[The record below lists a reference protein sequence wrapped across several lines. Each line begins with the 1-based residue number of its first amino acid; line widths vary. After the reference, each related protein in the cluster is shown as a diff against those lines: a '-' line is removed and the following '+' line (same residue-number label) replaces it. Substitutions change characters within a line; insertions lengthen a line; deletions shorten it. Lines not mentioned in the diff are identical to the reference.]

1 MEKPRSRAE
10 ERWLSFSEKGILLWW
25 DSEQPNDE
33 IKKKVEDAI
42 RDNPDIDIVL
52 SHTCPFKYEPRE
64 MFLSMIDQ
72 STVDSSTEE
81 WLDKIEETLGY
92 KRWYCGHWH
101 TDKKIDRMVF
111 ITDKII
117 RNRQFKFEGYVTK
130 RTIAAFEA
138 HDIECIP
145 EWLSDAEYKAL
156 SEKSRRQYS
165 FYQWNEYGDDYE
177 IYSTIVRRI
186 ETLLY
191 AYDYGYDR
199 SFKYDEFF
207 YDPKIRLIVEQSG

>member
-1 MEKPRSRAE
+1 MSTAYYVYA
-10 ERWLSFSEKGILLWW
+10 
-25 DSEQPNDE
+25 E
-33 IKKKVEDAI
+33 IKIGNEWKNLNPII
-42 RDNPDIDIVL
+42 RDADGDYRLIPIYTGNSSFYDVFLDLESNLL
-52 SHTCPFKYEPRE
+52 SRGLPED
-64 MFLSMIDQ
+64 LSLEVRSQ
-72 STVDSSTEE
+72 F
-81 WLDKIEETLGY
+81 
-92 KRWYCGHWH
+92 H
-101 TDKKIDRMVF
+101 TDLDEKTDFWMRDCTWREYYSQCVF
-111 ITDKII
+111 SVSYRPYITDKII

-138 HDIECIP
+138 HDIECVP

-186 ETLLY
+186 DTLLY

>member
-1 MEKPRSRAE
+1 MEVDMSTAYYVYA
-10 ERWLSFSEKGILLWW
+10 
-25 DSEQPNDE
+25 E
-33 IKKKVEDAI
+33 IKIGNEWKNLNPII
-42 RDNPDIDIVL
+42 RDADGDYRLIPIYTGNSSFYDVFLDLESNLL
-52 SHTCPFKYEPRE
+52 SRGLPED
-64 MFLSMIDQ
+64 LSLEVRSQ
-72 STVDSSTEE
+72 F
-81 WLDKIEETLGY
+81 
-92 KRWYCGHWH
+92 H
-101 TDKKIDRMVF
+101 TDLDEKTDFWMRDCTWREYYSQCVF
-111 ITDKII
+111 SVSYRPYITDKII

-177 IYSTIVRRI
+177 IYSTIVRRV

>member
-1 MEKPRSRAE
+1 MSTAYYVYA
-10 ERWLSFSEKGILLWW
+10 
-25 DSEQPNDE
+25 E
-33 IKKKVEDAI
+33 IKIGNEWKNLNPII
-42 RDNPDIDIVL
+42 RDADGDYRLIPIYTGNSSFYDVFLDLESNLL
-52 SHTCPFKYEPRE
+52 SRGLPED
-64 MFLSMIDQ
+64 LSLEVRSQ
-72 STVDSSTEE
+72 F
-81 WLDKIEETLGY
+81 
-92 KRWYCGHWH
+92 H
-101 TDKKIDRMVF
+101 TDLDEKTDFWMRDCTWREYYSQCVF
-111 ITDKII
+111 SVSYRPYITDKII

-177 IYSTIVRRI
+177 IYSTIVRRV

>member
-1 MEKPRSRAE
+1 MSTTYYVYA
-10 ERWLSFSEKGILLWW
+10 
-25 DSEQPNDE
+25 E
-33 IKKKVEDAI
+33 IKVGNDWKNLNPIIKDADGDYRLIPIYTGNSSFYDVFLDLESNLLSRGLPED
-42 RDNPDIDIVL
+42 L
-52 SHTCPFKYEPRE
+52 SLEVRSQF
-64 MFLSMIDQ
+64 
-72 STVDSSTEE
+72 
-81 WLDKIEETLGY
+81 
-92 KRWYCGHWH
+92 H
-101 TDKKIDRMVF
+101 TDLDEKTDFWMRDCTWREYYSQCVF
-111 ITDKII
+111 SVSYRPYITDKII

>member
-1 MEKPRSRAE
+1 MSTAYYVYA
-10 ERWLSFSEKGILLWW
+10 
-25 DSEQPNDE
+25 E
-33 IKKKVEDAI
+33 IKIGNEWKNLNPII
-42 RDNPDIDIVL
+42 RDADGDYRLIPIYTGNSSFYDVFLDLESNLLSRGLPDDL
-52 SHTCPFKYEPRE
+52 SLEVRSQF
-64 MFLSMIDQ
+64 
-72 STVDSSTEE
+72 
-81 WLDKIEETLGY
+81 
-92 KRWYCGHWH
+92 H
-101 TDKKIDRMVF
+101 TDLDEKTDFWTRDCTWREYYSQCVFSVSYRPF

-145 EWLSDAEYKAL
+145 EWISDAEYKAL
-156 SEKSRRQYS
+156 SEKIRRQYS

>member
-1 MEKPRSRAE
+1 MSTAYYVYA
-10 ERWLSFSEKGILLWW
+10 
-25 DSEQPNDE
+25 E
-33 IKKKVEDAI
+33 IKIGNEWKNLNPII
-42 RDNPDIDIVL
+42 RDADGDYRLIPIYTGNSSFYDVFLDLESNLL
-52 SHTCPFKYEPRE
+52 SRGLPED
-64 MFLSMIDQ
+64 LSLEVRSQ
-72 STVDSSTEE
+72 F
-81 WLDKIEETLGY
+81 
-92 KRWYCGHWH
+92 H
-101 TDKKIDRMVF
+101 TDLDEKTDFWMRDCTWREYYSQCVF
-111 ITDKII
+111 SVSYRPYITDKII

-138 HDIECIP
+138 HDIECVP

-177 IYSTIVRRI
+177 IYSIIVRRI

>member
-1 MEKPRSRAE
+1 MSTAYYVYA
-10 ERWLSFSEKGILLWW
+10 
-25 DSEQPNDE
+25 E
-33 IKKKVEDAI
+33 IKIGNEWKNLNPII
-42 RDNPDIDIVL
+42 RDADGDYRLIPIYTGNSSFYDVFLDLESNLLSRGLPDDL
-52 SHTCPFKYEPRE
+52 SLEVRSQF
-64 MFLSMIDQ
+64 
-72 STVDSSTEE
+72 
-81 WLDKIEETLGY
+81 
-92 KRWYCGHWH
+92 H
-101 TDKKIDRMVF
+101 TDLDEKTDFWMRDCTWREYYSQCVF
-111 ITDKII
+111 SVSYRPYITDKII

-145 EWLSDAEYKAL
+145 EWISDAEYKAL

-177 IYSTIVRRI
+177 IYSTIIRRI